1 KRWEPKADAIALGGL
16 HDDCGP
22 AGEVDNAARHARLA
36 KLVKRVPVTTGAR
49 LDQILHEWALRHARA
64 ELAGCF
70 DNAKVL
76 FFSGTSRRALAA
88 TLSEVT
94 QNLYFADP
102 LSQLGVP
109 KLLTSLD
116 ALALYADGTHR
127 VREWVAPTPRLH
139 ALTEPLAKHVLRRAV
154 KTATV
159 VVAPLAALE
168 GFGLEE
174 LAGKTIVTA
183 GVGEARAAWLADR
196 GVHLVVDA
204 APKVA
209 GHVLAPEL
217 LDAMIVAAT
226 GAPDGEIAEDD
237 YFDVLTRLKATPRL
251 VYPSGF
257 KRVNRFAFVIHP
269 LSQ

>member
-1 KRWEPKADAIALGGL
+1 
-16 HDDCGP
+16 
-22 AGEVDNAARHARLA
+22 
-36 KLVKRVPVTTGAR
+36 
-49 LDQILHEWALRHARA
+49 
-64 ELAGCF
+64 
-70 DNAKVL
+70 
-76 FFSGTSRRALAA
+76 
-88 TLSEVT
+88 
-94 QNLYFADP
+94 
-102 LSQLGVP
+102 
-109 KLLTSLD
+109 
-116 ALALYADGTHR
+116 DGTHR

-174 LAGKTIVTA
+174 
-183 GVGEARAAWLADR
+183 RAAWLADR

-251 VYPSGF
+251 VNPSGF

-269 LSQ
+269 LSQEY